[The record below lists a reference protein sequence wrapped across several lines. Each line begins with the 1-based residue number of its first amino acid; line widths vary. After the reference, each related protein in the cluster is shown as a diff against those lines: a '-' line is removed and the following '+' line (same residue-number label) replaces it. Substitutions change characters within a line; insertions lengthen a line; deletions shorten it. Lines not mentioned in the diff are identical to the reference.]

1 MVTSHVPLGS
11 SGTSRDNDPDE
22 NSSRAGGRTLATG
35 TWSDS
40 LLETCSAATG
50 SELEYA
56 EEPLLLDH
64 AQGSWAFGFRLK
76 ESPASSGGPPLAPDD
91 PWGVPLVVRIAAD
104 RRDLDREAAAMRMSR
119 SHGGGAMDVRQVVAL
134 EPSSTA
140 EPRWALI
147 SEAVTGVALPEL
159 IGFNLHHAD
168 DLLRGFAANHNA
180 IHRLPAK
187 ELGADHPI
195 PTVAAAVEV
204 ARIDPARFPAERAWL
219 DEHLPPPADA
229 VLCHGGYQ
237 PLCVFG
243 PPPTEWAGHGGPGKG
258 LTVAN
263 WSGAV
268 LAEPEFDV
276 AFTLVAFWSAPSF
289 AKNRAERTAI
299 KMIRNTLLNTYTL
312 GYATLDELDPERVRF
327 WRAFHS
333 IRGIARLDG
342 GYDADGSPFESQDR
356 EPLPDDLGPELHR
369 HFRQLTR
376 VR

>member
-1 MVTSHVPLGS
+1 MRL
-11 SGTSRDNDPDE
+11 SR
-22 NSSRAGGRTLATG
+22 L
-35 TWSDS
+35 
-40 LLETCSAATG
+40 
-50 SELEYA
+50 
-56 EEPLLLDH
+56 
-64 AQGSWAFGFRLK
+64 
-76 ESPASSGGPPLAPDD
+76 
-91 PWGVPLVVRIAAD
+91 
-104 RRDLDREAAAMRMSR
+104 
-119 SHGGGAMDVRQVVAL
+119 HGCGAMDVRQVVDL
-134 EPSSTA
+134 GPTSTA

-159 IGFNLHHAD
+159 IGFNLHQAD

-180 IHRLPAK
+180 IHRLSAN

-195 PTVAAAVEV
+195 PTIVAAIEV
-204 ARIDPARFPAERAWL
+204 ARIDPGRFPAERRWL
-219 DEHLPPPADA
+219 DEHLPPPADV

-243 PPPTEWAGHGGPGKG
+243 PPPIEWPEHGGPGKG

-276 AFTLVAFWSAPSF
+276 AFTLVAFWSAPCF

-299 KMIRNTLLNTYTL
+299 KMIRNTLLNTYKL
-312 GYATLDELDPERVRF
+312 GYTTLEELDPERVRF

-333 IRGIARLDG
+333 IRGMARLDG

-356 EPLPDDLGPELHR
+356 EPLPDDLGSELQR